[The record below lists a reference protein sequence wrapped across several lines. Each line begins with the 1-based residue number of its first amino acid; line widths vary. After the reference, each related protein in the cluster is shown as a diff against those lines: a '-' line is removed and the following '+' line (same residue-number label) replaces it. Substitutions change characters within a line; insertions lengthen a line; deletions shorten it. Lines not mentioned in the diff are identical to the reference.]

1 MTRWETKA
9 PQIAACDLCGRY
21 VDNRRLMSPDVEG
34 LRGFDICSTHRF
46 ERAAAAHP
54 SYGDLKAF
62 SMPASAPE
70 AGTITEPLGLA
81 IWYED
86 PESE

>member
-1 MTRWETKA
+1 MPKWDTKA
-9 PQIAACDLCGRY
+9 IQGAFCDLCGNL
-21 VDNRRLMSPDVEG
+21 VDNRRLISPDVEG

-46 ERAAAAHP
+46 ERAASSNP
-54 SYGDLKAF
+54 SYNDLKAF

-86 PESE
+86 PENE